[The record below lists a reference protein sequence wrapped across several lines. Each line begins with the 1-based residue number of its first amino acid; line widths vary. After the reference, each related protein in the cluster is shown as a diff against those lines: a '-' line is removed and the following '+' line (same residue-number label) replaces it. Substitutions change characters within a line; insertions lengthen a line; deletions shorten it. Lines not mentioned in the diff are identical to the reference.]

1 MTQKTTNEA
10 LTLLSKDCIIQWAD
24 GERDTSVTSVARVIR
39 RALSAMWMQR
49 KGEAGVKNEIAAF
62 SVFRLI
68 IC

>member
-1 MTQKTTNEA
+1 MTQKTTNKA
-10 LTLLSKDCIIQWAD
+10 MTLPSKDCIIQWAD
-24 GERDTSVTSVARVIR
+24 GERDTSVTSVARGIS
-39 RALSAMWMQR
+39 RALSAMRMQR